1 MEEFLPIILAAG
13 KGSRMR
19 SDLPK
24 ALHPLLGR
32 PLLMHVVRTLKEL
45 DFKKIVVVVGYKAEQ
60 IKASIE
66 EDSLEF
72 VEQKEQLGTGH
83 ALMCCKEL
91 WTDFKGALLVLN
103 GDVPLLQKE
112 TLRNLMEVHLKEQAA
127 LTLLTAKVEKSG
139 EYGVILRD
147 KGGAIKG
154 IAEITERENTS
165 DPAEIN
171 AGVYCFKT
179 AFLNEHL
186 FSLSP
191 NPKKGEYYLT
201 DLIKIA
207 AVKKEKIA
215 SYEAPFA
222 EIIGINTRKDLALA
236 TSVLKQQVLEKHMLN
251 GVTIV
256 SPENTYIE
264 MDVKIGRDTVI
275 FPGVCL
281 RGQTVIGKGCV
292 LENGTVVVDSVIG
305 NQVHI
310 KPYSVITE
318 SKIEDHVAIGPFAH
332 LRPGTHLATEA
343 RIGNFVE
350 VKKSYVG
357 RGSKA
362 SHLTYLGDAEIGEG
376 VNIGAGTITC
386 NYDGQRKHKTVI
398 EDRAFIG
405 SNTALVA
412 PVKVGEGAL
421 IGAGSVITEDVPP
434 ETLAIAR
441 ARQVHKP
448 KKRR

>member
-1 MEEFLPIILAAG
+1 MP
-13 KGSRMR
+13 
-19 SDLPK
+19 P
-24 ALHPLLGR
+24 
-32 PLLMHVVRTLKEL
+32 
-45 DFKKIVVVVGYKAEQ
+45 
-60 IKASIE
+60 
-66 EDSLEF
+66 
-72 VEQKEQLGTGH
+72 
-83 ALMCCKEL
+83 
-91 WTDFKGALLVLN
+91 
-103 GDVPLLQKE
+103 
-112 TLRNLMEVHLKEQAA
+112 NL
-127 LTLLTAKVEKSG
+127 
-139 EYGVILRD
+139 
-147 KGGAIKG
+147 
-154 IAEITERENTS
+154 
-165 DPAEIN
+165 
-171 AGVYCFKT
+171 
-179 AFLNEHL
+179 
-186 FSLSP
+186 
-191 NPKKGEYYLT
+191 KKGEYYLT

-207 AVKKEKIA
+207 AVKGEKIA
-215 SYEAPFA
+215 SYEAPFT

-251 GVTIV
+251 GVTIM

-264 MDVKIGRDTVI
+264 MDVEIGRDTVI

-281 RGQTVIGKGCV
+281 RGQTVIGEGCV

-332 LRPGTHLATEA
+332 LRPGAHIAAEA

-448 KKRR
+448 KKRK